1 VNTTDKPELPSH
13 GQEFIPLARE
23 CKGWENLQS
32 QQVWLGTMEEAFV
45 AAEPRPLCAFLSGNF
60 KDWCEVSRE
69 PWRGMQEVLKHA
81 TCRCGLRAG
90 ARRAWRFLRRLAWI
104 SLGLPPL
111 P

>member
-1 VNTTDKPELPSH
+1 MDES
-13 GQEFIPLARE
+13 
-23 CKGWENLQS
+23 
-32 QQVWLGTMEEAFV
+32 FV

-69 PWRGMQEVLKHA
+69 PWRGIQEVLKHRNLPMWA
-81 TCRCGLRAG
+81 SCGG
-90 ARRAWRFLRRLAWI
+90 AQGLAILEDGWRGS